1 MYPIKT
7 DKIKVTSGYGE
18 RTYIYRGKKVK
29 DFHKGIDLIGGEEI
43 VATADGK
50 VVSICNKGEQYGTGC
65 YVRIEHSNGLHT
77 LYFHLK
83 SGSVTVKKSQKV
95 TKGQVIGIIGKTGKA
110 TGVHVHY
117 QIDKGS
123 SATAIDPTEYVLNGK
138 EIVEEAPITP
148 EKPKEESKKD
158 DTPVNESL
166 LLLVRRTIRGD
177 FGNGNNRKTILVTRY
192 GKDTAKEVQ
201 RQVNLNVKDNNWN
214 WDKIHLYK

>member
-7 DKIKVTSGYGE
+7 DKIKVTSGYGN
-18 RTYIYRGKKVK
+18 RTYTYQGKKVS
-29 DFHKGIDLIGGEEI
+29 DFHKGIDLVGGEEI
-43 VATADGK
+43 IATADGK
-50 VVSICNKGEQYGTGC
+50 VVSTCNKGEQYGTGC
-65 YVRIEHSNGLHT
+65 YVRIEHSNGLQT

-83 SGSVTVKKSQKV
+83 SGSVTVKKGQKV

-110 TGVHVHY
+110 TGVHLHY

-148 EKPKEESKKD
+148 EEPKD
-158 DTPVNESL
+158 PVNESL

-177 FGNGNNRKTILVTRY
+177 FGNGKNRKTILVTRY
-192 GKDTAKEVQ
+192 GEETAKEVQ
-201 RQVNLNVKDNNWN
+201 RQVNLNVKDNNWK

>member
-7 DKIKVTSGYGE
+7 DKLRVTSKYGKRE
-18 RTYIYRGKKVK
+18 YTYRGKRVK
-29 DFHKGIDLIGGEEI
+29 DFHNGIDLIGGHEI
-43 VATADGK
+43 VSTADGE
-50 VVSICNKGEQYGTGC
+50 VVSTRNEGKQYGDGC
-65 YVRIEHSNGLHT
+65 YVRIKHSNGLYT
-77 LYFHLK
+77 LYYHLK
-83 SGSVTVKKSQKV
+83 SGSVTVKKGEKV

-110 TGVHVHY
+110 TGVHLHY

-123 SATAIDPTEYVLNGK
+123 SASAIDPTEYVLNGK

-148 EKPKEESKKD
+148 EKPKD
-158 DTPVNESL
+158 HVNESL

-192 GKDTAKEVQ
+192 GEETAKEVQ
-201 RQVNLNVKDNNWN
+201 RQVNLNVKDNNWK

>member
-7 DKIKVTSGYGE
+7 DKLRVTSKYGKRE
-18 RTYIYRGKKVK
+18 YTYRGKRVK
-29 DFHKGIDLIGGEEI
+29 DFHNGIDLIGGHEI
-43 VATADGK
+43 VAAAGGE
-50 VVSICNKGEQYGTGC
+50 VVSTRNEGKQYGNGC
-65 YVRIEHSNGLHT
+65 YVRIKHSNGLYT
-77 LYFHLK
+77 LYYHLK
-83 SGSVTVKKSQKV
+83 SGSVTVKKGQKV

-110 TGVHVHY
+110 TGVHLHY

-123 SATAIDPTEYVLNGK
+123 SASAIDPTEYVLNGK

-148 EKPKEESKKD
+148 EKPKDS
-158 DTPVNESL
+158 VNESL

-192 GKDTAKEVQ
+192 GEETAKEVQ
-201 RQVNLNVKDNNWN
+201 RQVNLNVKDNNWK

>member
-7 DKIKVTSGYGE
+7 DKLRVTSKYGKRE
-18 RTYIYRGKKVK
+18 YTYRGKRVK
-29 DFHKGIDLIGGEEI
+29 DFHNGIDLIGGNEI
-43 VATADGK
+43 VATADGE
-50 VVSICNKGEQYGTGC
+50 VVSTRNEGKQYGNGC
-65 YVRIEHSNGLHT
+65 YVRIKHSNGLYT
-77 LYFHLK
+77 LYYHLK
-83 SGSVTVKKSQKV
+83 SGSVTVKKGEKV

-110 TGVHVHY
+110 TGVHLHY

-123 SATAIDPTEYVLNGK
+123 SASAIDPTEYVLNGK

-148 EKPKEESKKD
+148 EKPKD
-158 DTPVNESL
+158 PVNENL

-192 GKDTAKEVQ
+192 GEETAKEVQ
-201 RQVNLNVKDNNWN
+201 RQVNLNVKDNNWK

>member
-7 DKIKVTSGYGE
+7 DKLRVTSKYGKRE
-18 RTYIYRGKKVK
+18 YTYRGKRVK
-29 DFHKGIDLIGGEEI
+29 DFHNGIDLIGGNEI
-43 VATADGK
+43 VATADGE
-50 VVSICNKGEQYGTGC
+50 VVSTRNEGKQYGNGC
-65 YVRIEHSNGLHT
+65 YVRIKHSNGLYT
-77 LYFHLK
+77 LYYHLK
-83 SGSVTVKKSQKV
+83 SGSVTVKKGQKV

-110 TGVHVHY
+110 TGVHLHY

-123 SATAIDPTEYVLNGK
+123 SASAIDPTEYVLNGK

-148 EKPKEESKKD
+148 EKPKD
-158 DTPVNESL
+158 PVNENL

-192 GKDTAKEVQ
+192 GEETAKEVQ
-201 RQVNLNVKDNNWN
+201 RQVNLNVKDNNWK

>member
-7 DKIKVTSGYGE
+7 DKIKVTSGYGK
-18 RTYIYRGKKVK
+18 RTYTYQGKKLS
-29 DFHKGIDLIGGEEI
+29 DFHKGIDLVGGEEI
-43 VATADGK
+43 IATADGK
-50 VVSICNKGEQYGTGC
+50 VVSTCNKGEQYGTGC
-65 YVRIEHSNGLHT
+65 YVRIEHSNGLQT

-83 SGSVTVKKSQKV
+83 SGSVTVKKGQKV

-110 TGVHVHY
+110 TGVHLHY

-123 SATAIDPTEYVLNGK
+123 SDTAINPTEYVLNGK
-138 EIVEEAPITP
+138 EIVEETPIIP
-148 EKPKEESKKD
+148 EEPKEEDKKD
-158 DTPVNESL
+158 NTPVNENL

-192 GKDTAKEVQ
+192 GEEIAKEVQ
-201 RQVNLNVKDNNWN
+201 HQVNLNIKDNNWK